1 MPLPSPT
8 SLGLP
13 AKPVAA
19 GSTPP
24 VADIAPAPLEPPAAE
39 SSTAASS
46 STSAARTNTCA
57 MCSSEARYT
66 CPRCSTRTC
75 SLPCSKAHKAAASC
89 SGVRDPAAFV
99 PLKSY
104 TQGTWDGDYA
114 WLEST
119 RRQVAEWGQGLTA
132 DEVASATSTR
142 GGATRGR
149 GGRGGGGG
157 GGGRAPAK
165 RGRLDGLRWAIG
177 DIGAEVDLLPDGMQR
192 RKTNQSSWNP
202 KTRALHLTVSMSYD
216 GLAPDI
222 THPRVAVL
230 PTSTTLASLVPESL
244 GGELV
249 YALPYHVPRR
259 RGDMAP
265 AAPKTRAFFPPLDGA
280 APLSTALK
288 GTAFVEF
295 PIVHVFAAD
304 AWQAALDSGETIV
317 MPLLESTKRK
327 AEVDDG
333 ENKRAKLDSAP
344 AAAAAPAPT
353 TATGLVGLGD
363 YDSEDEDD
371 EAEADADV
379 DTAAVA
385 AGAGDSGGDITLSPH
400 MAAAL
405 GAALVA
411 DFGE

>member
-19 GSTPP
+19 GHPP
-24 VADIAPAPLEPPAAE
+24 PAETTVPALTEPPAPE

-46 STSAARTNTCA
+46 SSSAARANACA

-75 SLPCSKAHKAAASC
+75 SLPCSKAHKTAASC

-132 DEVASATSTR
+132 DEVASAAMR

-149 GGRGGGGG
+149 GGRGGGS
-157 GGGRAPAK
+157 GGRAPAK

-202 KTRALHLTVSMSYD
+202 KYVDAL
-216 GLAPDI
+216 
-222 THPRVAVL
+222 L
-230 PTSTTLASLVPESL
+230 P
-244 GGELV
+244 
-249 YALPYHVPRR
+249 H
-259 RGDMAP
+259 
-265 AAPKTRAFFPPLDGA
+265 
-280 APLSTALK
+280 
-288 GTAFVEF
+288 
-295 PIVHVFAAD
+295 
-304 AWQAALDSGETIV
+304 
-317 MPLLESTKRK
+317 
-327 AEVDDG
+327 
-333 ENKRAKLDSAP
+333 
-344 AAAAAPAPT
+344 
-353 TATGLVGLGD
+353 
-363 YDSEDEDD
+363 
-371 EAEADADV
+371 
-379 DTAAVA
+379 
-385 AGAGDSGGDITLSPH
+385 
-400 MAAAL
+400 
-405 GAALVA
+405 
-411 DFGE
+411 

>member
-13 AKPVAA
+13 AKPVAV
-19 GSTPP
+19 GSPP
-24 VADIAPAPLEPPAAE
+24 PTLSVAPETTNPPAAE
-39 SSTAASS
+39 SSTTASS
-46 STSAARTNTCA
+46 STAAARSNTCA
-57 MCSSEARYT
+57 MCTSEARYT

-132 DEVASATSTR
+132 DEVAAAGR
-142 GGATRGR
+142 GGAAR
-149 GGRGGGGG
+149 GGRGGGRGG
-157 GGGRAPAK
+157 GAGRAPAK

-202 KTRALHLTVSMSYD
+202 KTRALYLTVGMVYGD
-216 GLAPDI
+216 LAPSA

-230 PTSTTLASLVPESL
+230 PTSTTLASLVPEGL
-244 GGELV
+244 GADLV
-249 YALPYHVPRR
+249 FALPYHVPRR
-259 RGDMAP
+259 RSDTAP
-265 AAPKTRAFFPPLDGA
+265 APKTRAFFPPLDGA

-295 PIVHVFAAD
+295 PVVHVFAAS
-304 AWQAALDSGETIV
+304 AWKSALDSGDLVV

-327 AEVDDG
+327 AEADDG
-333 ENKRAKLDSAP
+333 ESKRAKVEAAESSSAP
-344 AAAAAPAPT
+344 AAPAPP
-353 TATGLVGLGD
+353 TAATALAGLGD
-363 YDSEDEDD
+363 YDSDDEADEAEDED
-371 EAEADADV
+371 
-379 DTAAVA
+379 VA
-385 AGAGDSGGDITLSPH
+385 TGGGDITLSPR
-400 MAAAL
+400 MASAL